1 VGNKHVVTRGDELE
15 EATLEDDK
23 VKRAQTEAL
32 FRNVNERIAESAE
45 RFEADST
52 EFVCE
57 CADANCTHRVE
68 ATLDEY
74 EDVRADGAAFILTP
88 GHEEQDIERVV
99 ERRGRFNIVE
109 KVQLTVRATVK
120 RLDPRAQTA

>member
-1 VGNKHVVTRGDELE
+1 VGNTHVVTRGDELE

-74 EDVRADGAAFILTP
+74 EDVRADGATFILTP